1 MIKRLL
7 SPSFQESFFLF
18 GARGTGKTTW
28 LKTEL
33 PRLKP
38 DLKIVRLDFLDPD
51 TEQRYQAN
59 PGVLSDLAVA
69 HPGHWILIDEI
80 QKAPKVLDVVHS
92 LIESDRRKFI
102 LTGSSSRKLKRMGAN
117 LLAGR
122 AFVYSMHPFSIMEL
136 GVRFDLRDALQ
147 WGMLP
152 KVLGLKKNGDK
163 KRFLDSYAQTY
174 VREEILIEQLVR
186 NVTPFR
192 NFLKIA
198 AFESGHILNYEK
210 ISKQIGVENKTV
222 QSYFDILED
231 TFLGFRLPAFDESVR
246 KSQLRHPKFYFFDS
260 GVQRSLTNE
269 LTNRAVP
276 GTSAYGMSFE
286 QLMIQEC
293 RKLNEYHELSF
304 ELSYL
309 CTKNEAEIDLILS
322 RGGERYA
329 VEFKSSERVDPDR
342 VKALQGL
349 ARDIRGC
356 RKAFYVSCD
365 PKPIKI
371 AGVSCV
377 HWSAFFKDILTGL
390 LYSLDADKKLP

>member
-1 MIKRLL
+1 MLKRFL

-28 LKTEL
+28 LRSAL
-33 PRLKP
+33 PKLKP
-38 DLKIVRLDFLDPD
+38 GLKIVRLDFLDPG

-59 PGVLSDLAVA
+59 PGLLQDLAIS
-69 HPGHWILIDEI
+69 HPGHWILIDEV

-102 LTGSSSRKLKRMGAN
+102 LTGSSSRKLKRAGAN

-136 GVRFDLRDALQ
+136 GDRFDLAEALR

-152 KVLGLKKNGDK
+152 KIFSLKKHGDK

-186 NVTPFR
+186 NVVPFR
-192 NFLKIA
+192 SFLKIA
-198 AFESGHILNYEK
+198 AFESGHILNYDK
-210 ISKQIGVENKTV
+210 IRKQLGVENKTV

-231 TFLGFRLPAFDESVR
+231 TFIGFRLPAFDESVR
-246 KSQLRHPKFYFFDS
+246 KSQLKHPKFYFFDA

-269 LTNRAVP
+269 LTNYVVE
-276 GTSAYGMSFE
+276 GTSNFGLLFE

-322 RGGERYA
+322 RGRDRFA
-329 VEFKSSERVDPDR
+329 VEFKSSERIDPDR
-342 VKALQGL
+342 VKALEEL
-349 ARDIRGC
+349 AKDIRGC
-356 RKAFYVSCD
+356 KKIFYVSRD

-371 AGVSCV
+371 GGVYCM
-377 HWSAFFKDILTGL
+377 HWHEFFGKTLAEL
-390 LYSLDADKKLP
+390 

>member
-7 SPSFQESFFLF
+7 RPSFTESFFLF

-28 LKTEL
+28 LKHDL
-33 PRLKP
+33 PGFKP
-38 DLKIVRLDFLDPD
+38 GMKIVRLDFLDPE

-59 PGVLSDLAVA
+59 PGLLQNLADA

-92 LIESDRRKFI
+92 LIEGAHRKFI
-102 LTGSSSRKLKRMGAN
+102 LTGSSSRKLKRAGAN

-136 GVRFDLRDALQ
+136 GERFNLPGALQ

-152 KVLGLKKNGDK
+152 KVHALKSDRDK
-163 KRFLDSYAQTY
+163 KRFLDSYARTY

-186 NVTPFR
+186 NIVPFR

-198 AFESGHILNYEK
+198 AFESGHILNYDK
-210 ISKQIGVENKTV
+210 IRRQIGVENKTV

-246 KSQLRHPKFYFFDS
+246 RSQLKHPKFYFFDS

-269 LTNRAVP
+269 LANRVVE
-276 GTSAYGMSFE
+276 GTSSFGLLFE

-293 RKLNEYHELSF
+293 RKLNDYHELGF

-322 RGGERYA
+322 RGRDRYA
-329 VEFKSSERVDPDR
+329 VEFKSSERLDPGR
-342 VKALQGL
+342 AKALCEL

-356 RKAFYVSCD
+356 RKMFYVSRD
-365 PKPIKI
+365 SKPLKI
-371 AGVSCV
+371 GGVSCV
-377 HWSAFFKDILTGL
+377 HWSDFFGTILN
-390 LYSLDADKKLP
+390 SL